1 MTLFGSLK
9 VSHWSD
15 KDLAKRAEML
25 GKPFEE
31 IYQSLYKQFSWHV
44 HAGLAGFVNAP
55 PETFAYLFGVSCQI
69 AALGYEEILKAV
81 IKEFKVSNAIPAIDK
96 ELEFAKLRAGTGG
109 DEKLEARLRKGL
121 GLS

>member
-1 MTLFGSLK
+1 M
-9 VSHWSD
+9 
-15 KDLAKRAEML
+15 
-25 GKPFEE
+25 
-31 IYQSLYKQFSWHV
+31 
-44 HAGLAGFVNAP
+44 
-55 PETFAYLFGVSCQI
+55 SCQI